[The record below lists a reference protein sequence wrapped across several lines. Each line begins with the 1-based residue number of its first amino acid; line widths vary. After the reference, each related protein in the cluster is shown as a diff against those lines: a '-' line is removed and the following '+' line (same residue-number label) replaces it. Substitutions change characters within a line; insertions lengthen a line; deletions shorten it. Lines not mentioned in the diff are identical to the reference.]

1 MYASIQTVCGCH
13 GYLLFESIHCDRC
26 RSLIPFQLSEESLI
40 DNTGKPDINH
50 GGNVKVLTSNKH
62 GSNVFIPYQRLQK
75 TLGVTTGH
83 VRFRALCPF
92 CNSPTYVLRYY
103 CKRERVYY
111 HLRIQQFG
119 ENEPNMYK
127 SIAETQNMSNP
138 EPIDSKQEQ
147 TESSLSMSGDDSVSL
162 SGTLSQQPPSTIV
175 FDQNGVQSAKETQI
189 KNEKTLYPFNDIEG
203 DLFDILRNGLFY
215 DTILQCEDSV
225 KIQAHRCI
233 LGGRS
238 AWFRNLLG
246 EHHNLESQGDYVLQ
260 ISIDDVKSDV
270 MNEILNFMYT
280 NRCLISLKNAS
291 SLLIVAKRFGLNKL
305 VRQIGEFLLFRLTTD
320 NALEMFVS
328 AHESGSETL
337 KAACIR
343 IINRNAEKIK
353 RTEKWKKFKADY
365 VDLVPELY
373 ENRVERPPHAQQAFL
388 PDVFSA
394 PVMLPESIH
403 ALSQLYENP
412 IKHRAPSPTSH
423 VLPPP
428 KQRHKTL
435 VHNSQFQGGQQS
447 HGYEP
452 ITKEATGPFHQRNGT
467 PRSAVYGRESP
478 VKKQVNNNN
487 NHTNARRPVPSQPTG
502 PHLTRPMFP
511 AVKPSQQPDIYRRQ
525 VNVHGKNAP
534 PPTNNQRQ
542 KNVNNQ
548 VQLRTPPSV
557 SARLPKTVSPTRYV
571 DIRRSPA
578 YASTSPEEN
587 VRLGRVVSVETME

>member
-175 FDQNGVQSAKETQI
+175 FDQNGVQS
-189 KNEKTLYPFNDIEG
+189 
-203 DLFDILRNGLFY
+203 
-215 DTILQCEDSV
+215 
-225 KIQAHRCI
+225 
-233 LGGRS
+233 GRS

-502 PHLTRPMFP
+502 PHMTRPMFP
-511 AVKPSQQPDIYRRQ
+511 AVKPSQQPDSYRRQ